1 MEELVEEMD
10 TTPPDVEEEAQTAAG
25 KLLTTK
31 FEERYRKE
39 YDTFDQWSKFLPH
52 LWLKFFDH
60 SMNEDQLS

>member
-39 YDTFDQWSKFLPH
+39 YDTFDQ
-52 LWLKFFDH
+52 
-60 SMNEDQLS
+60 